1 MKKTILMAALACA
14 AIASTTSAQIV
25 QINAA
30 NLVNPQ
36 VLDFEAF
43 TTGPVSGTDPLF
55 AAFGVT
61 AFIVNDPGVHFAA
74 GDRLTAN
81 FQGNGL
87 VSVNNELT
95 IAAPQ
100 DPMDNQE
107 AGAGYGFRLLGG
119 LVATQFGFLVID
131 QVNHS
136 MQFQTYRSGVLVDSL
151 TFQHSGSFPNPE
163 IYFETTT
170 LFDEVRFIAFPN
182 GTGGWGVDNLTFG
195 NVIPAPSSLALLGLG
210 GLIAAR
216 RRR

>member
-1 MKKTILMAALACA
+1 MKKVLALVSVAALASA
-14 AIASTTSAQIV
+14 AQAQIV
-25 QINAA
+25 QINAG

-81 FQGNGL
+81 VQGNGL
-87 VSVNNELT
+87 VSVNNRLA
-95 IAAPQ
+95 IAGPQ
-100 DPMDNQE
+100 DLMDNQE
-107 AGAGYGFRLLGG
+107 AGAGWGFRVLGG
-119 LVATQFGFLVID
+119 LHATQFGFLVID

-136 MQFQTYRSGVLVDSL
+136 MEFQTYRFGVLVDSL

-163 IYFETTT
+163 IYFETT
-170 LFDEVRFIAFPN
+170 LVFDEVRFLANPDA
-182 GTGGWGVDNLTFG
+182 TGGWGVDNLTLG